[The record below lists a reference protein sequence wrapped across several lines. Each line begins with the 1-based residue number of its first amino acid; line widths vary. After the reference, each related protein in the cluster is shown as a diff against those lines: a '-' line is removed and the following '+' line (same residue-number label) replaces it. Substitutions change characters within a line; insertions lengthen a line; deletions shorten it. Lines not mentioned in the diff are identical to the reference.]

1 MIEHLSLYISDF
13 LSKPTYVLLTFLSL
27 TLAII
32 SFIQARQNTFSI
44 GTRLFLLY
52 AHLAFIIAPFAL
64 LSYSVG
70 CSVPAYDCSA
80 KSLIYSIP
88 LLLAGII
95 AVASVIGFVAG
106 PRLYARA
113 LGAESW
119 SATKAIKETLKR
131 HGTSHVRLHTL
142 NTAKPLAFSYGNR
155 IFLSIGMIDLLT
167 PKELEAVVLHELGH
181 VTHRSSWLKAGRL
194 VTRFVSPLA
203 HFSNWNETLSAE
215 ERYADAYAISAQ
227 KTTKHVESARKKVE
241 LF

>member
-1 MIEHLSLYISDF
+1 MIEHLSVYISDF
-13 LSKPTYVLLTFLSL
+13 FSKPAYVLLTLLSL

-32 SFIQARQNTFSI
+32 SFVQARQNKFSI

-52 AHLAFIIAPFAL
+52 AHLAFIITPFAL

-88 LLLAGII
+88 ILLGGII
-95 AVASVIGFVAG
+95 AVASVFGFVAG

-113 LGAESW
+113 LGAQIWNGTPSLRG
-119 SATKAIKETLKR
+119 TLSR
-131 HGTSHVRLHTL
+131 HGSPRIKLHTL

-155 IFLSIGMIDLLT
+155 IFLSIGMIELLT
-167 PKELEAVVLHELGH
+167 AKELEAVVLHELGH
-181 VTHRSSWLKAGRL
+181 VSHRSSWLKAGRL
-194 VTRFVSPLA
+194 VAKFASPLA

-215 ERYADAYAISAQ
+215 ERYADAYAVSVQ
-227 KTTKHVESARKKVE
+227 KTARYIENAREKVE
-241 LF
+241 AF